1 MFQAEQNEESD
12 SEEDS
17 EESEEEEDED
27 KIEEPTIELK
37 NRLKAAMGEEVDSE
51 AESVDM
57 DDMDDEAIDKL
68 NTMLGQ
74 VFKQM
79 SGKKSSEE
87 KRKEK
92 KDIIAQIHFK
102 LRALDMIDSYLSH
115 KPLMS
120 NVIILIVPL
129 IKALE
134 NSTKDKH
141 HAPLETRLKG
151 TLKKLTSIKKHDLDS
166 DFSGELL
173 TELFQA
179 LVDLGNSGSP
189 VVGQMSH
196 PVPLFAQLASLIVKC
211 NQHLQQDETKK
222 DKKVDKKIKQLFE
235 KALND
240 FFNES
245 TCLIPISFFQLPLQG
260 SWSGILNLVPKLIE
274 NGFSNETRNFRR
286 IQAVTLLS
294 TVLHNPN
301 LKVVE
306 LSNFKLKPDDLKI
319 LSSKVT
325 ELLNTYLT
333 NQINLKPKMVCE
345 LLHLIHGL
353 HGLKEIQG
361 FEDIVDWTEMKNC
374 IEKLRAKVPK
384 NRHFQEVKKAFNK
397 VSAPLK
403 IQVVQGSEKKRKQE
417 NNDNSTDH
425 IPDDI
430 NNGIDN
436 GNLDSKQKKKK
447 KKKKQSK
454 ETLQKRKEKKK
465 FDLEDQYKNV
475 ELPSFKN
482 SLVDNINLDEAE
494 PPKKKKKKSKVKE

>member
-1 MFQAEQNEESD
+1 
-12 SEEDS
+12 
-17 EESEEEEDED
+17 
-27 KIEEPTIELK
+27 
-37 NRLKAAMGEEVDSE
+37 
-51 AESVDM
+51 
-57 DDMDDEAIDKL
+57 
-68 NTMLGQ
+68 
-74 VFKQM
+74 
-79 SGKKSSEE
+79 
-87 KRKEK
+87 
-92 KDIIAQIHFK
+92 
-102 LRALDMIDSYLSH
+102 
-115 KPLMS
+115 
-120 NVIILIVPL
+120 
-129 IKALE
+129 
-134 NSTKDKH
+134 
-141 HAPLETRLKG
+141 
-151 TLKKLTSIKKHDLDS
+151 
-166 DFSGELL
+166 
-173 TELFQA
+173 

-211 NQHLQQDETKK
+211 NQHLQEDETKK

-245 TCLIPISFFQLPLQG
+245 TCLIPMSFFQLPLQG

-353 HGLKEIQG
+353 HGLKEMEG
-361 FEDIVDWTEMKNC
+361 FEDIVDWTEMKDNL
-374 IEKLRAKVPK
+374 EKLRAKVPK

-430 NNGIDN
+430 NNGINN
-436 GNLDSKQKKKK
+436 GNSDSKQKKKK

-482 SLVDNINLDEAE
+482 SLVDNINLDDAE